1 MNSSDALD
9 IVDFV
14 LSKIINFRNLTQES
28 QAKIKKFL
36 RKYHNDVYLL
46 PNACMAAA
54 LDKYEIHKYKRDM
67 YNDFCE
73 LVDQLSFEKSFLS
86 KSNVPIFDL
95 KFIKKEI
102 GSKNTTMYDIY
113 KQMIDNITDHWKQNS
128 DYDDANDRYIYRLYQ
143 DTSKLLNDVQESIYP
158 LLAYQRIPEFQMCN
172 FRALDNISRTPET
185 GLAQLTKLT
194 EPNYMI
200 SSNLA
205 IYGVFQMNDTN
216 KLQLIFNSPVIE
228 DNKIYDQ
235 SGNCSG
241 YPMVSGEV
249 QAAIACWTN
258 YYLASYATKSDDCF
272 NTIAYITERPCC
284 LEDLWL
290 MSTYMLYI
298 ANLHLLKP
306 KQYSKLIK

>member
-36 RKYHNDVYLL
+36 RKYHNDIYLL

-54 LDKYEIHKYKRDM
+54 LDKYEIHKYRRDM

-73 LVDQLSFEKSFLS
+73 LVDQLSFKHSLLS

-102 GSKNTTMYDIY
+102 GSKNITMYDIY

-128 DYDDANDRYIYRLYQ
+128 NYDDANDRYIYRLYQ
-143 DTSKLLNDVQESIYP
+143 DTSELLNDVQESNYP
-158 LLAYQRIPEFQMCN
+158 LLPYQSIPEVQMCD

-194 EPNYMI
+194 ESNYMI

-228 DNKIYDQ
+228 NNKIYDQ
-235 SGNCSG
+235 SGNCNR
-241 YPMVSGEV
+241 YPMASGEV

-258 YYLASYATKSDDCF
+258 YYLAGYATKSDDCF